1 MKEEPQL
8 IEFLTLKSINLMP
21 FTTAINPQQ
30 ELHLGEV
37 SSNTCKHT
45 HTHRQAHIHILFLSS
60 FVISKG
66 KGVPSYTPVGFSH
79 PCQLFV

>member
-21 FTTAINPQQ
+21 FTNAINPQQ

-45 HTHRQAHIHILFLSS
+45 QTHTHRHTPPLS
-60 FVISKG
+60 F
-66 KGVPSYTPVGFSH
+66 
-79 PCQLFV
+79 CN